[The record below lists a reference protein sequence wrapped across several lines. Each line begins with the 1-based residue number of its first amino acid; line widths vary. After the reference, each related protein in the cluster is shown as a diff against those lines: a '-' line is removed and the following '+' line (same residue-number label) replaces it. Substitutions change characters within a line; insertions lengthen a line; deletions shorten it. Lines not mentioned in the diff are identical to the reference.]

1 MNQLKKILGLVWM
14 LLGPIAIYYLV
25 STAISEIKARP
36 VIDTQ
41 IQWGIFIF
49 VFIPISLGLMIF
61 GYFAWKGEYKE

>member
-61 GYFAWKGEYKE
+61 GYFA

>member
-14 LLGPIAIYYLV
+14 LLGPVTIYFLI
-25 STAISEIKARP
+25 STAISEIKAKP

-61 GYFAWKGEYKE
+61 GYFAWTKEYDN

>member
-14 LLGPIAIYYLV
+14 LLGPVTIYFLI
-25 STAISEIKARP
+25 STAISEIKAKP

-61 GYFAWKGEYKE
+61 GYFAWKGEYED

>member
-14 LLGPIAIYYLV
+14 LLGPVTIYFLI
-25 STAISEIKARP
+25 STAISEIKAKP

-61 GYFAWKGEYKE
+61 GYFAWKGEYDN

>member
-61 GYFAWKGEYKE
+61 GYFAWKGEYED